1 MRLGNTLEIVIKG
14 AIGIMQYGNGVGK
27 GQDKRHYFD
36 PHFALQNALL
46 MCRRRLVKF
55 RLGVLGC
62 WDVKSHDVRFY
73 CVEMGKRKALS
84 AVHSQAVWF
93 PCAEKGK
100 QKAVFDVQSHA
111 VCFSCAETGRRKAV
125 CLLINLRLCACSAR
139 NISAIS

>member
-46 MCRRRLVKF
+46 MCLRLLVKVS
-55 RLGVLGC
+55 LVVLGC
-62 WDVKSHDVRFY
+62 WDVKSNVVRFS
-73 CVEMGKRKALS
+73 CAEMGKRKALS
-84 AVHSQAVWF
+84 AVQSRAVWF
-93 PCAEKGK
+93 PFAEKGK

-111 VCFSCAETGRRKAV
+111 VCFRCA
-125 CLLINLRLCACSAR
+125 
-139 NISAIS
+139 